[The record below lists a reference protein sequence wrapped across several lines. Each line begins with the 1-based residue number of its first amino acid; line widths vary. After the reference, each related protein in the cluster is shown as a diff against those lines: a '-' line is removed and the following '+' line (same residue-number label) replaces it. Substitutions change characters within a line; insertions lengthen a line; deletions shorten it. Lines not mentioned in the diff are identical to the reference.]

1 MQYPVLND
9 SRLGLNRGKWVTE
22 IYFPNPLPCPLC
34 YPASLYSSFLPI
46 LPISYSSP
54 TTNTRF
60 SLIMSVFFPLL
71 VSGLAV
77 VYSLMFLRLV
87 CHLTLCRG
95 LAGDGNLL
103 SLSQPLLCSSLLCC
117 LPPHWCYCLSILA
130 PSTPIPHSS
139 TFQHHFI
146 LSQWISFSVFFL
158 HTFCLAH
165 VVQHMWNKHLSWKLE
180 TQP

>member
-95 LAGDGNLL
+95 LAGNDTLL
-103 SLSQPLLCSSLLCC
+103 SLTHTQPLLLSALLC
-117 LPPHWCYCLSILA
+117 LPPHWCYCPSILA
-130 PSTPIPHSS
+130 LSTPIPHSS
-139 TFQHHFI
+139 TFLHHF
-146 LSQWISFSVFFL
+146 FSASIFPSLCFWVFF
-158 HTFCLAH
+158 AH
-165 VVQHMWNKHLSWKLE
+165 ILPTACRITWNKLGM
-180 TQP
+180 Q